1 MTVKELREVL
11 SKYDDDLEVLIV
23 HDAWCSVGSIEEGMI
38 SLEKRE
44 DWSEDGWK
52 SNFGEE
58 VDKVLVFD
66 EDAIDDDEEDDE
78 WEWSKWKS

>member
-1 MTVKELREVL
+1 
-11 SKYDDDLEVLIV
+11 
-23 HDAWCSVGSIEEGMI
+23 MI

-52 SNFGEE
+52 SNFVEE

-66 EDAIDDDEEDDE
+66 EDAIEDDE

>member
-1 MTVKELREVL
+1 MTVKELREML
-11 SKYDDDLEVLIV
+11 SKYDGDLEVLIV
-23 HDAWCSVGSIEEGMI
+23 HDAWCSVGSIDKNMI

-58 VDKVLVFD
+58 IDKVLVFD
-66 EDAIDDDEEDDE
+66 EDAPDDDE
-78 WEWSKWKS
+78 WELSNCRK